1 MKATEGKDLKTKA
14 ALLLMTAVL
23 AACSASYTREGKDDF
38 VKVFEHQ
45 IAPEKSGQ
53 FRDCYLKALNVIGSS
68 IKFPERTSI
77 QQFEFSEYH
86 RLENKSGHITL
97 TSADIYKNGKIEF
110 YRINSITPTGHEQ
123 DAFQR
128 CYKTISG

>member
-1 MKATEGKDLKTKA
+1 
-14 ALLLMTAVL
+14 MTAVL
-23 AACSASYTREGKDDF
+23 AACSTSYTREGKNDF

-45 IAPEKSGQ
+45 IAPEKSSQ
-53 FRDCYLKALNVIGSS
+53 FRDCYLKELNVIGSS

-86 RLENKSGHITL
+86 RLENKSGHVTL
-97 TSADIYKNGKIEF
+97 TSVDIYKTGKIEF
-110 YRINSITPTGHEQ
+110 YRINGITPTGHEQ

-128 CYKTISG
+128 CYTRVNG